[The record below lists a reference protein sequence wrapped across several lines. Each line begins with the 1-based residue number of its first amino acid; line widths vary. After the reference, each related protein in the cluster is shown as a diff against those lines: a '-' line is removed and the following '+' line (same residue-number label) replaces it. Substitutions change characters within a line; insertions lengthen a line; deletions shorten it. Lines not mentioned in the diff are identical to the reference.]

1 MLAIWEIETSNSK
14 DSIQHEIYYP
24 LGMRRSGARFPSWAP
39 VEAILRPLIQKPRVV
54 VMKLSHLVFCIASF
68 GGVTTSTFNPTVRAA
83 TDQVW
88 WVTPT
93 LTTTTKY
100 RPEDI
105 AQTNSTGKKVW
116 SASGSCKV
124 KQEGATTFLFTSRT
138 SGSCAIKL
146 ILKAHGKY
154 PTRAFSRSLSVRIRV
169 VNGHV
174 IKPGVN
180 LARKNLRDAF
190 LTGANL
196 TGADLRGA
204 DLRGADLR
212 DANLT
217 KAKLRGAD
225 LRDSQLPDA
234 NLTGADLTGVNMVMA
249 NSSGAIFVNAKLP
262 GAKMRDVNLFGAILT
277 GGVDLT
283 GADLTYA
290 NLIGADLRGA
300 NLTGANLSDAA
311 LYGPSPT
318 SGIMMGAM
326 LEGANLSGANLFRT
340 RPTDTQLLGTNLQ
353 GATMPT
359 GTIHS

>member
-1 MLAIWEIETSNSK
+1 
-14 DSIQHEIYYP
+14 
-24 LGMRRSGARFPSWAP
+24 MRRSGVRFPSWAP
-39 VEAILRPLIQKPRVV
+39 VEAILRPLIQDLKVV
-54 VMKLSHLVFCIASF
+54 VMKLIRLVFCLASF
-68 GGVTTSTFNPTVRAA
+68 GIWTDSMFTPTVQAA
-83 TDQVW
+83 TEQVW

-100 RPEDI
+100 RPEEI

-116 SASGSCKV
+116 SSTGSCKV
-124 KQEGATTFLFTSRT
+124 RQEGGTTFLFTSRT
-138 SGSCAIKL
+138 SGSCALKL

-154 PTRAFSRSLSVRIRV
+154 PTRSFARNLSVRIRV

-190 LTGANL
+190 LVGANL

-204 DLRGADLR
+204 NLRGADLR

-217 KAKLRGAD
+217 NANLRGAD

-249 NSSGAIFVNAKLP
+249 NSSGAILVNAKLP
-262 GAKMRDVNLFGAILT
+262 GAKMRDVSLVGAILT

-283 GADLTYA
+283 NADLTFA

-300 NLTGANLSDAA
+300 NLTGANLTDAA

-326 LEGANLSGANLFRT
+326 LEGANLSGANLTRT
-340 RPTDTQLLGTNLQ
+340 RPTDTQLFGANLQ
-353 GATMPT
+353 GAIMPT